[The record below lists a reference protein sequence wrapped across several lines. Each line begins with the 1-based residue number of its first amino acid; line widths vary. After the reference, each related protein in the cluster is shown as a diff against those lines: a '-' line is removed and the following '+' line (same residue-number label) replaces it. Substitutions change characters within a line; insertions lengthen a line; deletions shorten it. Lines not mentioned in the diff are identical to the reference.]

1 MKNRQTQIDAGHVII
16 ALESAPSRTGPI
28 ITAYVNGMSIRSSS
42 LKFARMA
49 NAFIECVL
57 SACAFPEDGFSEAHE
72 DRVADEIG
80 VFIDGTNKVHNIT
93 EQ

>member
-1 MKNRQTQIDAGHVII
+1 MKNKQTQIDAGHTII
-16 ALESAPSRTGPI
+16 SLESSSSRTGPI

-42 LKFARMA
+42 LRFARMA

-80 VFIDGTNKVHNIT
+80 VFIDGTYKIEDMIN
-93 EQ
+93 

>member
-1 MKNRQTQIDAGHVII
+1 MKNRQTQIDAGHTII
-16 ALESAPSRTGPI
+16 SLESAPSRTGPI

-42 LKFARMA
+42 LRFARMA

-80 VFIDGTNKVHNIT
+80 VFIDGTYKIEDMTN
-93 EQ
+93 